1 MKTNDAWKRILIIAV
16 VIVAVLM
23 VYPPREKLK
32 PGLDLAGGSSLV
44 YQIDTEGM
52 SKSEINGLASNM
64 VPIISRRID
73 PSGVSNLIIRPQGD
87 TRIEI
92 QLPLASEATRK
103 LRQDYREAVESLESG
118 NINIAS
124 VIRALRETP
133 EKRAQMLERLGD
145 TEAKKAVLDDL
156 AAAYDSRE
164 AARTARDEAD
174 LQKSEIADKL
184 SELNVNERVL
194 EYRLS
199 SWNEME
205 ADELSEAIDKF
216 VNPSGEDAELT
227 EEQKTQNAQKKNLI
241 LSYLS
246 AHEKWA
252 DAVNSLTGD
261 DGLNTAF
268 DRAVARVADL
278 NINVEAF
285 EKKIETASRSEH
297 IAELKEKF
305 PARSDEIENFVA
317 KFDAY
322 KNVRGRLDDPEDL
335 KRMLRGAG
343 VLEFRI
349 LPYPGDGTLTE
360 YQAKSY
366 IEQLQKQGPKLASDD
381 EFAWFRI
388 EDYNNW
394 NNQAAVVSQFADEW
408 YVLAS
413 NDPDETMLKGAGG
426 GWKLSKA
433 KADADQ
439 YGRRAI
445 GFMFNE
451 SGANLF
457 YKLTSNNIDRAL
469 CILLDNTAI
478 SAPNIQTGIRS
489 QGIITGSFSQTEQ
502 SDMVNKLNAGSL
514 PARLSEAPI
523 SEKTIGATIGEEYR
537 DQGIKAGL
545 IGLVAVAAFM
555 VVYYMAGGV
564 VASVALVM
572 NILLILAV
580 MAFSRATFT
589 LPGIAGLILTM
600 GMAVDA
606 NVLIFERIREELAG
620 GSSLKMS
627 IANGYQKAFRTIL
640 DANATTFITA
650 LILYLVASEEI
661 KGFAIVLMY
670 GIISSMFTALFVTR
684 VIFNWMISA
693 GIIKDSIKMLSI
705 LRKPSVDWMGLR
717 KVFFTISAVM
727 VIGGLTVFFT
737 RDNTRS
743 NKYDIEFTGGT
754 SLQIN
759 LVEDAGLD
767 RVQVEQMIRSK
778 GQEIGSRGLMSARVY
793 TVGESGNQFEVNT
806 IETNKTYIDLKFPD
820 ASMTADMVA
829 SKINETIK
837 EKQLTILNVDVVP
850 NDDGSVRVYT
860 SQIPKSEMNTLIA
873 GAFEGVEYEAG
884 EPHIQEI
891 VNDAVISAF
900 GDLLKRQRNLGPEIV
915 KAQIID
921 DALVEEK
928 PELAQYFSGLLIE
941 CRLDRPVS
949 GRELATRFNSLR
961 FKSEMNEMV
970 WYQYDLINTDA
981 TVISDESMIDS
992 FYYISVHPDAGYR
1005 ELDENEMT
1013 SFISGEREKVIAAAS
1028 MESSLP
1034 RVTQFNPSIGAEAKT
1049 KALIAII
1056 LSLLAIICYI
1066 WIRFG
1071 EARFGFAAI
1080 AALVHDVCI
1089 TLGAVTAC
1097 TYISETPLGA
1107 ALGIRDFKIDL
1118 QMIAAFLTIIGYSL
1132 NDTIVVFDRIREQ
1145 RGRRGIIRANL
1156 ITESINM
1163 TLSRT
1168 LLTSLTTL
1176 IVVVIMYIGG
1186 GVGLR
1191 GFTFAMMVGI
1201 VVGTYSSIAI
1211 AAPILLLGNTSPTAG
1226 KDTDK

>member
-16 VIVAVLM
+16 VILAVLM

-52 SKSEINGLASNM
+52 SKSEINGLAANM

-73 PSGVSNLIIRPQGD
+73 PNGVSNLIIRPQGD

-103 LRQDYREAVESLESG
+103 LRQDYREAVDALESG

-133 EKRAQMLERLGD
+133 EKRAQMLAELGNTD
-145 TEAKKAVLDDL
+145 EKKAVLDEL
-156 AAAYDSRE
+156 AAAYDARE
-164 AARTARDEAD
+164 AAREERDQADAR
-174 LQKSEIADKL
+174 KSEIAGKL
-184 SELNVNERVL
+184 AELNVNERVL
-194 EYRLS
+194 EYRLT
-199 SWNEME
+199 SWVEME

-216 VNPSGEDAELT
+216 VNPEGEEAELT
-227 EEQKTQNAQKKNLI
+227 EEQKAQNAQKKNLI
-241 LSYLS
+241 LSYMS

-252 DAVNSLTGD
+252 DAVNSLTGEN
-261 DGLNTAF
+261 GLNTTF
-268 DRAVARVADL
+268 DQAVSKIADL

-285 EKKIETASRSEH
+285 EKKIETASRNEH
-297 IAELKEKF
+297 IAELKERF
-305 PARSDEIENFVA
+305 PARSDEIDNFIE
-317 KFDAY
+317 KFDVY

-349 LPYPGDGTLTE
+349 LPYPGDGTLAE

-366 IEQLQKQGPKLASDD
+366 IDQLQKQGPKLASDD
-381 EFAWFRI
+381 KFAWFRI

-394 NNQAAVVSQFADEW
+394 NNQGAVLSQFADEW

-426 GWKLSKA
+426 GWKLAKA
-433 KADADQ
+433 KADTDQ

-469 CILLDNTAI
+469 CILLDDTAI
-478 SAPNIQTGIRS
+478 SAPNIQSGIRS

-555 VVYYMAGGV
+555 IVYYMAGGI
-564 VASVALVM
+564 VASVALVL
-572 NILLILAV
+572 NILFILAV

-606 NVLIFERIREELAG
+606 NVLIFERIREELKSG
-620 GSSLKMS
+620 TSLKMS

-684 VIFNWMISA
+684 VIFNWMMAS
-693 GIIKDSIKMLSI
+693 GMIKDSIKMLTI
-705 LRKPSVDWMGLR
+705 LRNPSVNWMGLR
-717 KVFFTISAVM
+717 KVFFVISAVL

-767 RVQVEQMIRSK
+767 RVDVEKMVRQK
-778 GQEIGSRGLMSARVY
+778 GEEIGSSGLMSARVY

-806 IETNKTYIDLKFPD
+806 IETNKTYIDVKFSD
-820 ASMTADMVA
+820 ASMTADMA
-829 SKINETIK
+829 AAKINETIK
-837 EKQLTILNVDVVP
+837 NEQLTILNVDVVSRE
-850 NDDGSVRVYT
+850 DGALRIYT

-873 GAFEGVEYEAG
+873 DTFEGVEYAAG
-884 EPHIQEI
+884 EPQVEQI
-891 VNDAVISAF
+891 VNEAVIDTF
-900 GDLLKRQRNLGPEIV
+900 GDLLKRQRDLSPEIV

-921 DALVEEK
+921 DALVEDK
-928 PELAQYFSGLLIE
+928 PELAQFFSGLLIE
-941 CRLDRPVS
+941 CKLDKQVS
-949 GRELATRFNSLR
+949 GKELAARFNSLR
-961 FKSEMNEMV
+961 FKSNVDEMA
-970 WYQYDLINTDA
+970 WYQYDLLNTDA
-981 TVISDESMIDS
+981 TPITDESMLDS

-1005 ELDENEMT
+1005 ELDENELT
-1013 SFISGEREKVIAAAS
+1013 SYISGEKEKVIAAAS

-1056 LSLLAIICYI
+1056 LSLLAIIGYI

-1097 TYISETPLGA
+1097 TYIAETPLGA

-1156 ITESINM
+1156 ISDSINM
-1163 TLSRT
+1163 TISRT

-1176 IVVVIMYIGG
+1176 LVVVIMYIGG

-1201 VVGTYSSIAI
+1201 IVGTYSSIAI
-1211 AAPILLLGNTSPTAG
+1211 AAPILLLGNTSKTPE
-1226 KDTDK
+1226 KNSK